1 MEKSINYEQISLLG
15 MELFRK
21 NNESFMTSKLSPI
34 MSRIFKAANKN
45 IKNETTENECYM
57 KSGILPNKIFYIYS
71 DKIKTKLL
79 DVVFFNGETC
89 IWLYT
94 NTIINKIDE
103 RPVVTI
109 IELYSI
115 LVQIFMQRTCDEYF
129 INEEDDLISI
139 IMSIRLI
146 KFLHETYGALDIDDC
161 MKRIK
166 SVVLFC
172 FTNDSVDKFIEDV
185 LENCD
190 NVNYFKNREYL
201 DSYLL
206 LETPTESVG
215 DDNGTE
221 EA

>member
-1 MEKSINYEQISLLG
+1 MEKSINYEQISLIG

-21 NNESFMTSKLSPI
+21 NNESYMRSKLSPI

-45 IKNETTENECYM
+45 IKIDNTDNEYYM
-57 KSGILPNKIFYIYS
+57 KSGIIPNKVFYIYS
-71 DKIKTKLL
+71 DNTNTKLL
-79 DVVFFNGETC
+79 DIVFFNGEPC

-115 LVQIFMQRTCDEYF
+115 LVEIFMQRPCDEYF

-146 KFLHETYGALDIDDC
+146 KFLHETYGALNIDDC
-161 MKRIK
+161 MKKIK
-166 SVVLFC
+166 SAVLFC

-206 LETPTESVG
+206 LETLPESI
-215 DDNGTE
+215 
-221 EA
+221 